1 MEAMNFC
8 LQRRNFCFFF
18 IPPARLEEDEAERKK
33 NIRGVL
39 RGFSHFDDL
48 DGWFSCRG
56 QLLLLIIILV
66 HPRIILAYYNACN
79 LKSVKSEAI
88 MRQKKARP

>member
-33 NIRGVL
+33 NIRGFSEDSRTL
-39 RGFSHFDDL
+39 TIWMDGF
-48 DGWFSCRG
+48 
-56 QLLLLIIILV
+56 
-66 HPRIILAYYNACN
+66 LAVDNYYY
-79 LKSVKSEAI
+79 L
-88 MRQKKARP
+88 